1 MSSIFDPGKKARQ
14 AAQGMAEGGL
24 IDNVSSSDS
33 VFGGGNFADG
43 RFTSTQG
50 QLGQMMTPQIMQQ
63 MGNLFGQDFGMG
75 ALNAAGQD
83 ALGGLGPL
91 QTNQAQTFQAPA
103 QQQFQSGLMGN
114 LFSDAQKHLDIL
126 GKSPEELGAGQLDI
140 ARQIAA
146 PEEQRA
152 RVGQQSN
159 LFAQGRMGTTG
170 GAGQQQALMEAQ
182 NMADLQRQQMAFQQ
196 GQAIQG
202 QAGQAL
208 SNVIGQGLGLQGMGN
223 QINAQNFGQALQGS
237 QQNEFLRQGQFGR
250 DYQTGGFNAQRA
262 LDRFGVGQNIF
273 NSGMQASMAPWQQLG
288 MGMNAMGQIQNF
300 GLNQFNTGLN
310 TEIARSNSYGQGANT
325 MAQTAASTPSPIMD
339 LATGVMGAA
348 GSAGGFSNLFSDERL
363 KDDLEFISEDGKGN
377 RWYTWTWNSQAKL
390 LGVNQPTFGV
400 IAQEVRKYNPAAVAE
415 GPQGFLTV
423 NYGAL

>member
-1 MSSIFDPGKKARQ
+1 
-14 AAQGMAEGGL
+14 
-24 IDNVSSSDS
+24 
-33 VFGGGNFADG
+33 
-43 RFTSTQG
+43 
-50 QLGQMMTPQIMQQ
+50 MMTPQIMQQ

-83 ALGGLGPL
+83 ALGGLGNL
-91 QTNQAQTFQAPA
+91 QTNQAQTFQAPG
-103 QQQFQSGLMGN
+103 QQQFQPGLMGN
-114 LFSDAQKHLDIL
+114 LFGQAQTHLDIL

-152 RVGQQSN
+152 RVGQQAN
-159 LFAQGRMGTTG
+159 LFAQGRTGTTG

-202 QAGQAL
+202 Q
-208 SNVIGQGLGLQGMGN
+208 GLGLQGMGN
-223 QINAQNFGQALQGS
+223 EINAQNFGQALQGS

-288 MGMNAMGQIQNF
+288 MGMSTMGQIQNF

-325 MAQTAASTPSPIMD
+325 MAHTAANTPSPVGD
-339 LATGVMGAA
+339 LLGGAMNM
-348 GSAGGFSNLFSDERL
+348 FSFEPISFSDERL
-363 KDDLEFISEDGKGN
+363 KDDLEFVSEDGKGN

-400 IAQEVRKYNPAAVAE
+400 IAQEVREYNPAAVVE

>member
-1 MSSIFDPGKKARQ
+1 
-14 AAQGMAEGGL
+14 MAEGGL

-33 VFGGGNFADG
+33 VFGGGNFSNG
-43 RFTSTQG
+43 QFTSTQG

-83 ALGGLGPL
+83 ALGGLGNL
-91 QTNQAQTFQAPA
+91 QTNQAQTFQAPG
-103 QQQFQSGLMGN
+103 QQQFQPGLMGN
-114 LFSDAQKHLDIL
+114 LFGQAQTHLDIL

-152 RVGQQSN
+152 RVGQQAN
-159 LFAQGRMGTTG
+159 LFAQGRTGTTG

-208 SNVIGQGLGLQGMGN
+208 SNVIGQGMGLQGMGN
-223 QINAQNFGQALQGS
+223 AINAQNFGQALQGS
-237 QQNEFLRQGQFGR
+237 AQNEALRQGQFGR
-250 DYQTGGFNAQRA
+250 DLGMGGFNAQRA
-262 LDRFGVGQNIF
+262 MDRFGVAGSIF
-273 NSGMQASMAPWQQLG
+273 DASRQSAMDPWAQIGAGLG
-288 MGMNAMGQIQNF
+288 SLGQIQGM

-310 TEIARSNSYGQGANT
+310 AAIARSNSAQGGAQI
-325 MAQTAASTPSPIMD
+325 MAQTAAATPNPFMD
-339 LATGVMGAA
+339 LATGAMGMFNF
-348 GSAGGFSNLFSDERL
+348 GTGG
-363 KDDLEFISEDGKGN
+363 K
-377 RWYTWTWNSQAKL
+377 
-390 LGVNQPTFGV
+390 
-400 IAQEVRKYNPAAVAE
+400 
-415 GPQGFLTV
+415 
-423 NYGAL
+423 